1 VHLLLEP
8 IPNPPRPYHASGER
22 IVAAPGDEG
31 QPPGG
36 RITIGGPNIVATFPF
51 DLDGP
56 PAPQR
61 RATEDDPALLLSN
74 AAEVLSQASADLDGD
89 GAAELV
95 FLAGFGGA
103 PERLGYDSGSVGID
117 IHIPQKRTEE
127 LKR

>member
-1 VHLLLEP
+1 LTVAGQAY
-8 IPNPPRPYHASGER
+8 RYHASAER

-36 RITIGGPNIVATFPF
+36 RITIGGPNIGATFPF

-56 PAPQR
+56 PAPQSP
-61 RATEDDPALLLSN
+61 ATEDDPALLLSN

-89 GAAELV
+89 GVAELV

-103 PERLGYDSGSVGID
+103 PERLGYDSLALLVLTPSTSAEAVAGY
-117 IHIPQKRTEE
+117 E
-127 LKR
+127 LA